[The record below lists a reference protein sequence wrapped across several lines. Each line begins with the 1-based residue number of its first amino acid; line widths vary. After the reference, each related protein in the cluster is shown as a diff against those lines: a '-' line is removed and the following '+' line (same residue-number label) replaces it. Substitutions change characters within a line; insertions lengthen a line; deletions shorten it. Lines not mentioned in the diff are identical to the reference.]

1 MGRHQRILTRRAE
14 LQLIASEM
22 LNRARVAFADTVS
35 KGFPTPEN
43 PAPPPYLP
51 LTEEER
57 MALPWKLHGDGKNV
71 GALEV
76 VGPAE
81 RLTWPR
87 TIGLGAQHVVA
98 MFGATFLVPILTG
111 FPPSTTLLFSGLGTL
126 LFLLITKNRLP
137 SYLGSSFAFI
147 APITVATTAEGM
159 GSALFGI
166 VIVGILLALVGLL
179 VQVTGIGWINALM
192 PPVVAGAIVALI
204 GFNLGPAAW
213 NNFQQAPLTATI
225 TLAAVVLASVLF
237 RGILGRMSI
246 LVGVVVGYVA
256 AVLLGE
262 VNFDAVGKAAWIGL
276 PEFNSPANPFTNPAL
291 WAILPAFLPVV
302 LVLIAENVGHIRGV
316 AQMVDDQSINK
327 LTGRGLFAD
336 GLATVIAGF
345 GGGSATTTYG
355 ENIGVMAAT
364 RVYSTAAYWVAGI
377 VAVLLGL
384 SPKIG
389 AVINTIPAGVLG
401 GVTTALYGL
410 IGIIGV
416 KIWLDNK
423 VDFSKPK
430 NQFTAATALII
441 GIANYTWQ
449 FGDVIFN
456 GIALGTIAAIVIY
469 HVMNFLGRI
478 RGTD

>member
-1 MGRHQRILTRRAE
+1 
-14 LQLIASEM
+14 
-22 LNRARVAFADTVS
+22 
-35 KGFPTPEN
+35 
-43 PAPPPYLP
+43 
-51 LTEEER
+51 
-57 MALPWKLHGDGKNV
+57 MALPWTLHGDGKNV
-71 GALEV
+71 GALDV

-87 TIGLGAQHVVA
+87 MIGLGAQHVVA

-179 VQVTGIGWINALM
+179 VQVTGIAWINALM

-213 NNFQQAPLTATI
+213 NNFKTAPLTATI
-225 TLAAVVLASVLF
+225 TLGAVVLASVLF

-262 VNFDAVGKAAWIGL
+262 VNFETVERAAWVGL
-276 PEFNSPANPFTNPAL
+276 PEFHSPANPFTNPAL

-327 LTGRGLFAD
+327 LTGRALFAD
-336 GLATVIAGF
+336 GLATVLAGS

-364 RVYSTAAYWVAGI
+364 RVYSTAAYWVAGV
-377 VAVLLGL
+377 VAILLGL
-384 SPKIG
+384 SPKVG

-416 KIWLDNK
+416 KIWIDNK

-430 NQFTAATALII
+430 NQFTAAAALII
-441 GIANYTWQ
+441 GIANYTLT

-469 HVMNFLGRI
+469 HVMNVLGRV

>member
-1 MGRHQRILTRRAE
+1 
-14 LQLIASEM
+14 
-22 LNRARVAFADTVS
+22 
-35 KGFPTPEN
+35 
-43 PAPPPYLP
+43 
-51 LTEEER
+51 

-87 TIGLGAQHVVA
+87 MIGLGAQHVVA

-166 VIVGILLALVGLL
+166 VIVGILLAIVGLL

-213 NNFQQAPLTATI
+213 NNFQTAPLTATI
-225 TLAAVVLASVLF
+225 TLGSVVLASVLF

-246 LVGVVVGYVA
+246 LVGVVVGYIA

-262 VNFDAVGKAAWIGL
+262 VNFDTVQAAAWIGL

-291 WAILPAFLPVV
+291 WAVLPAFLPVV

-316 AQMVDDQSINK
+316 AQMVEDQSINK

-377 VAVLLGL
+377 VAILLGL
-384 SPKIG
+384 SPKVG

-469 HVMNFLGRI
+469 HVMNVLGRV

>member
-1 MGRHQRILTRRAE
+1 
-14 LQLIASEM
+14 
-22 LNRARVAFADTVS
+22 
-35 KGFPTPEN
+35 
-43 PAPPPYLP
+43 
-51 LTEEER
+51 

-87 TIGLGAQHVVA
+87 MIGLGAQHVVA

-111 FPPSTTLLFSGLGTL
+111 FPPSTTLLFSGVGTL

-147 APITVATTAEGM
+147 APITVATTAQGM

-179 VQVTGIGWINALM
+179 VHVTGIGWINALM

-213 NNFQQAPLTATI
+213 NNFQTAPLTATI
-225 TLAAVVLASVLF
+225 TLGAVIVASVLF
-237 RGILGRMSI
+237 KGILGRMSI

-262 VNFDAVGKAAWIGL
+262 VDFDTVEKAAWIGL
-276 PEFNSPANPFTNPAL
+276 PEFQSPANPFTNPEL

-302 LVLIAENVGHIRGV
+302 LVLVAENVGHIRGV

-336 GLATVIAGF
+336 GLATVIAGS

-377 VAVLLGL
+377 VAILLGL
-384 SPKIG
+384 SPKVG

-469 HVMNFLGRI
+469 HVMNVLGRV